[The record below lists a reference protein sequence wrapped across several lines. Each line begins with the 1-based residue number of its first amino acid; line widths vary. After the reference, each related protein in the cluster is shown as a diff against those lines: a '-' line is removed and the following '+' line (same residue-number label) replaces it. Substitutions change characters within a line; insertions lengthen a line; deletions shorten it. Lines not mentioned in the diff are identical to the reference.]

1 MFSCE
6 RASAQQLGKRASASL
21 TEAPPEIRCAD
32 SALRAIDEPIL
43 GMRKGLVQP
52 VEDEDVHVF
61 WGVERVRPKCGR
73 GDYVGEG
80 IEGMRIGSRREA
92 VF

>member
-1 MFSCE
+1 
-6 RASAQQLGKRASASL
+6 
-21 TEAPPEIRCAD
+21 
-32 SALRAIDEPIL
+32 
-43 GMRKGLVQP
+43 MRKGLVQP

-80 IEGMRIGSRREA
+80 IEGMRIGPGREA